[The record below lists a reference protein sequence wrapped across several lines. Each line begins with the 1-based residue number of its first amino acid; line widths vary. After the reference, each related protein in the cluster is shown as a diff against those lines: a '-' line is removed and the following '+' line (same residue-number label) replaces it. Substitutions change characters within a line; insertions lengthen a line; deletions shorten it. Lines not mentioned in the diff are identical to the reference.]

1 MGTVAIKRPNTLRD
15 MAWSIAVLAVVA
27 ILLGWAYG
35 AVSFSP
41 GRPSDGQAPVADVI
55 GGFDRAAPLVGFDL
69 AVPRDLT
76 ADWQPSSFTFVDPST
91 APAGQVA
98 TVRGGW
104 LTPDGRFITAIQAA
118 GPPATVLPAELGELG
133 PNTGLQTVDGV
144 EWTVT
149 TGRRNEVAW
158 YRTVGDVTWL
168 ITGTAT
174 TDQFRTLAGALV

>member
-1 MGTVAIKRPNTLRD
+1 

-41 GRPSDGQAPVADVI
+41 GRPSDGQAPVADVS

-69 AVPRDLT
+69 AVPRDLP
-76 ADWQPSSFTFVDPST
+76 ADWQPSSFTFVDPAT
-91 APAGQVA
+91 ATAGQVA

-104 LTPDGRFITAIQAA
+104 LTPDGRFITVIEAA
-118 GPPATVLPAELGELG
+118 GPPATVLSAELGSIG

-149 TGRRNEVAW
+149 TGRRTEVAW
-158 YRTVGDVTWL
+158 YRTAGEATWL
-168 ITGTAT
+168 ITGTASPES
-174 TDQFRTLAGALV
+174 FATLAAALV